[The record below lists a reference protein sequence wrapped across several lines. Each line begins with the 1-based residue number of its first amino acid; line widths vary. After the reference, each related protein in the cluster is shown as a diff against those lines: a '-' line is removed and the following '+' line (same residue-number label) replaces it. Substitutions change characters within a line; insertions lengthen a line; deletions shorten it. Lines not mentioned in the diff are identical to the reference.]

1 VPLKQLYRDGW
12 PGQLR
17 RAGQLAFSAAQW
29 CLHRGEVMILTGKG
43 LPGAKGSLTVSSRL
57 GVREWLSGAYVIG
70 GATPSRLTSN
80 LNLDAVPVPELYL
93 AESDVLVVL
102 GHRQGDPV
110 VVHVVDDAE
119 RLDRYWL
126 HADRARRHLEP
137 AGFGHLVPPVL
148 EQRAVLGMSM
158 LVQKRLRGHIVRSSD
173 LSADELE
180 QHVVAALQPLRALA
194 AGAHVSPAGADDAL
208 LNNEL
213 MRLAVN
219 PRIAEAVRLPL
230 AALREWSGRWQHPA
244 VLAHG
249 DYWFSNLLFAAG
261 SPPQLTGM
269 IDWERSRP
277 DACAGFDALHLVM
290 FSFSAWRGTT
300 PMQMLCM
307 LWDDVLEPV
316 LERLVAEAGQA
327 TGLDIEDLRYVALL
341 IWLLHL
347 SRYAGDMPTWSDA
360 RCRDWLEEPADS
372 AQRWLVRA
380 SPSDP
385 HTVEV
390 DLKRGI
396 HT

>member
-1 VPLKQLYRDGW
+1 
-12 PGQLR
+12 
-17 RAGQLAFSAAQW
+17 
-29 CLHRGEVMILTGKG
+29 
-43 LPGAKGSLTVSSRL
+43 
-57 GVREWLSGAYVIG
+57 
-70 GATPSRLTSN
+70 
-80 LNLDAVPVPELYL
+80 
-93 AESDVLVVL
+93 
-102 GHRQGDPV
+102 
-110 VVHVVDDAE
+110 
-119 RLDRYWL
+119 
-126 HADRARRHLEP
+126 
-137 AGFGHLVPPVL
+137 
-148 EQRAVLGMSM
+148 
-158 LVQKRLRGHIVRSSD
+158 
-173 LSADELE
+173 
-180 QHVVAALQPLRALA
+180 
-194 AGAHVSPAGADDAL
+194 
-208 LNNEL
+208 
-213 MRLAVN
+213 
-219 PRIAEAVRLPL
+219 
-230 AALREWSGRWQHPA
+230 
-244 VLAHG
+244 
-249 DYWFSNLLFAAG
+249 
-261 SPPQLTGM
+261 M

-380 SPSDP
+380 CPSDP